1 MKKPKNKKEKFIAI
15 SEIAFNLGLFESDVE
30 SWLSDENP
38 KIKLDHR
45 ERSSVS
51 SFYMDKLSRDDRYV
65 TAKRKSLES
74 ENILRKSETA
84 TIKKNLKNER
94 KNLLKDYTG
103 YISNLENL
111 HKSCCERIKFHHH
124 ESSITAAY
132 LLFSKVI
139 SCLKMGVLSIEHGF
153 WYGGSVIREIEE
165 ALDLAH
171 YFVICQ
177 NTSKGQVT
185 LHQWFRHNRAP
196 PHFVCREAISKHF
209 AKLSGADEEDHK
221 DLMNELYQ
229 LKSKWTHPTYSSIR
243 EVTQFDT
250 NSGIEIVN
258 IEYGGITFE
267 RKLIDLTHFFRSSI
281 WSSFQV
287 FQLCF
292 FTNLPLTDNENN
304 VIKEYC
310 KLFQQSKMHE
320 W

>member
-1 MKKPKNKKEKFIAI
+1 
-15 SEIAFNLGLFESDVE
+15 
-30 SWLSDENP
+30 
-38 KIKLDHR
+38 
-45 ERSSVS
+45 
-51 SFYMDKLSRDDRYV
+51 
-65 TAKRKSLES
+65 
-74 ENILRKSETA
+74 
-84 TIKKNLKNER
+84 
-94 KNLLKDYTG
+94 
-103 YISNLENL
+103 
-111 HKSCCERIKFHHH
+111 
-124 ESSITAAY
+124 
-132 LLFSKVI
+132 
-139 SCLKMGVLSIEHGF
+139 
-153 WYGGSVIREIEE
+153 
-165 ALDLAH
+165 
-171 YFVICQ
+171 
-177 NTSKGQVT
+177 
-185 LHQWFRHNRAP
+185 
-196 PHFVCREAISKHF
+196 
-209 AKLSGADEEDHK
+209 
-221 DLMNELYQ
+221 MNELYQ